1 MVFSV
6 PCNELL
12 RIISTRWQFWQLQ
25 VGRAH
30 LVGLALADAGV
41 SRFHLTRHSRAAPTL
56 RADIKSV
63 WYRCDVT
70 ADGAP
75 EEVVDAAL
83 DTAAVA
89 DARLTVVY
97 CCGAWRAG
105 RYRLLTP
112 DQLRDAWAVGID
124 APHRIACQLSRRPEW
139 VSTFTLVSG
148 LAGSVNHVAGN
159 SIYAMVCDSARAL
172 VATLD
177 AEARQ
182 VAGCFAAH
190 GVQIGL
196 VDKGQD
202 WIGAF
207 MAVSGQR
214 PASDFSEAAKL
225 IVQVATGALP
235 GTRGSSIALAGEV
248 VSYAELLALLAGG
261 DVAKN
266 MGVAREPT

>member
-1 MVFSV
+1 MIGTAMTDAVQQHALIFGASGLLGRTLV
-6 PCNELL
+6 PL
-12 RIISTRWQFWQLQ
+12 
-25 VGRAH
+25 
-30 LVGLALADAGV
+30 LADAGV
-41 SRFHLTRHSRAAPTL
+41 SRFHLTCHSRAAPTL
-56 RADIKSV
+56 REGINSV
-63 WYRCDVT
+63 WYHCDVT

-75 EEVVDAAL
+75 EAVVDAAL
-83 DTAAVA
+83 DTAAAA
-89 DARLTVVY
+89 DARLSVVY

-105 RYRLLTP
+105 RYRVLTP
-112 DQLRDAWAVGID
+112 EQLRDAWAVGID
-124 APHRIACQLSRRPEW
+124 APHRIACRLSRRPER
-139 VSTFTLVSG
+139 VSTFTFVSG
-148 LAGSVNHVAGN
+148 LAGSANHVASN
-159 SIYAMVCDSARAL
+159 SIYAMVCESARAL

-182 VAGCFAAH
+182 VAGGFAAH

-202 WIGAF
+202 WIDGF

-248 VSYAELLALLAGG
+248 VSYAELLAFLAGG
-261 DVAKN
+261 DVAKT
-266 MGVAREPT
+266 MAMAGKPT